1 MSIIVKFWITGFLL
15 VALAI
20 AGARYASAEECG
32 NLPSR
37 ANIEEK
43 IADAQ
48 ERDPNAVLVYFEGEK
63 LAKFNELANAS
74 ENARRAT
81 RVYFVHLAGGEVSL
95 IVAVTDSCLIA
106 AGQFQQ
112 SAVKALLEKVE
123 GPRA

>member
-1 MSIIVKFWITGFLL
+1 MNIIVKFWIALL
-15 VALAI
+15 VLCAVAV
-20 AGARYASAEECG
+20 AGARYAAAEECG

-37 ANIEEK
+37 ATIEAK

-63 LAKFNELANAS
+63 LAKFNEIANAS

-81 RVYFVHLAGGEVSL
+81 RVYFVHLAGGEVTL

-112 SAVKALLEKVE
+112 NAVKRILEKVNGQE
-123 GPRA
+123 A